1 MIAISK
7 YSNTI
12 EYNLRTTLDRSGLTQ
27 LQTELNKVSVQLKE
41 MQSRDIIDNTQ
52 VSAAINNIQKF
63 QKALNSSFNTKIGML
78 DMTKLTS
85 QLNDSGLSLRNLQNS
100 FSMAGSTGKIAFTDV
115 LAQLGKIDTGI
126 KSTSSM
132 VDKIFNTMGNT
143 VRWGIMS
150 SAFNGVTDSIRQS
163 VEYAKDL
170 DDSLTQIMLVTD
182 YSRDSMVQYAKQ
194 ANEAAKALGSTTTAM
209 TNASLVYTQQGFDL
223 NKSQQLAEMST
234 KLANASQQD
243 TATASDQITAYMNA
257 YGLDNNI
264 EKLHGQLG
272 GNLNDYIIGTID
284 GGNYNSVD
292 TDMAEVAK
300 RLLSVNKKL
309 SFDVINAKL
318 HFDTNTNFDYISGSE
333 SERIK
338 EIISDG
344 EQLIVK
350 LEDIVYQYKETV
362 NGYDVYE
369 SDSFIISFRV
379 KIPYGKRGQLKFG
392 ENNEEQSIILYN
404 L

>member
-1 MIAISK
+1 MK
-7 YSNTI
+7 YSVEAI
-12 EYNLRTTLDRSGLTQ
+12 KSIKEQQIKVITLDIS
-27 LQTELNKVSVQLKE
+27 
-41 MQSRDIIDNTQ
+41 D
-52 VSAAINNIQKF
+52 
-63 QKALNSSFNTKIGML
+63 
-78 DMTKLTS
+78 
-85 QLNDSGLSLRNLQNS
+85 
-100 FSMAGSTGKIAFTDV
+100 
-115 LAQLGKIDTGI
+115 
-126 KSTSSM
+126 
-132 VDKIFNTMGNT
+132 DK
-143 VRWGIMS
+143 
-150 SAFNGVTDSIRQS
+150 
-163 VEYAKDL
+163 
-170 DDSLTQIMLVTD
+170 
-182 YSRDSMVQYAKQ
+182 
-194 ANEAAKALGSTTTAM
+194 
-209 TNASLVYTQQGFDL
+209 
-223 NKSQQLAEMST
+223 
-234 KLANASQQD
+234 
-243 TATASDQITAYMNA
+243 
-257 YGLDNNI
+257 DNNI

-392 ENNEEQSIILYN
+392 ENN
-404 L
+404 

>member
-1 MIAISK
+1 MITISK

-41 MQSRDIIDNTQ
+41 MQSQRLLDPSQ
-52 VSAAINNIQKF
+52 VDSSISTINKF
-63 QKALNSSFNTKIGML
+63 KSALNSSFNSKIGML
-78 DMTKLTS
+78 DMSKFVG
-85 QLNDSGLSLRNLQNS
+85 QLQESKVSLNSLQNS
-100 FSMAGSTGKIAFTDV
+100 FALTGNTGKAAFAGV
-115 LAQLGKIDTGI
+115 LGQLGKIDTGI

-194 ANEAAKALGSTTTAM
+194 ANEAAKALGSTTVAM
-209 TNASLVYTQQGFDL
+209 TNASLVYSQQGFDL

-243 TATASDQITAYMNA
+243 TSTTSDQITAYMNA
-257 YGLDNNI
+257 YGLDDNI
-264 EKLHGQLG
+264 DKLNSALDSWANVANISAADVGELAEASQKAASAAATLGVSTDQL
-272 GNLNDYIIGTID
+272 NAQIATIE
-284 GGNYNSVD
+284 SV
-292 TDMAEVAK
+292 TREAP
-300 RLLSVNKKL
+300 NKYL
-309 SFDVINAKL
+309 FAA
-318 HFDTNTNFDYISGSE
+318 
-333 SERIK
+333 
-338 EIISDG
+338 
-344 EQLIVK
+344 
-350 LEDIVYQYKETV
+350 
-362 NGYDVYE
+362 
-369 SDSFIISFRV
+369 
-379 KIPYGKRGQLKFG
+379 
-392 ENNEEQSIILYN
+392 
-404 L
+404 